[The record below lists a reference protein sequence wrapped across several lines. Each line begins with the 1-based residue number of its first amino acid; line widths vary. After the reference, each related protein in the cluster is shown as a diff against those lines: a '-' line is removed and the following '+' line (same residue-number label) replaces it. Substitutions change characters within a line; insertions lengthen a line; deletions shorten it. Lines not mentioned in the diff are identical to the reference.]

1 MLNIIRYF
9 ASFIALGLITSSLGP
24 TLPALAAQTG
34 ASISQISRL
43 FIARSLGTML
53 GSLLIGRL
61 YDRVGG
67 HPLLGGSLI
76 AAAIILVLMPL
87 MPALWAIFV
96 LFILLGL
103 ASASINVGG
112 NALTAFV
119 HGARVGPFINALHF
133 TFSLGGTF
141 APLIIAQFAHR
152 NDSLRLSYTV
162 IAVLIIPA
170 ALVLWRVPSPIPFS
184 RLPEHHN
191 RPLPL
196 FPVAL
201 FVIFLFLEIGGE
213 ASLMG
218 WIFSYASAR
227 GMNTQQ
233 ASDLNSAFW
242 ASFTLGRLGGILLA
256 LRIRPRLI
264 IIPSLICW
272 VLVTSIM
279 LIAPPSD
286 AILWFGTIG
295 SGLAMAPIFPMTF
308 ALAQRRVALTGKVTG
323 LFLVGSSVGGMFWP
337 WLIGQ
342 LFNSTGPQSLMVIV
356 LLNLIGGSALLAVI
370 ISRVLLRPRQGEP
383 TAEDAI

>member
-1 MLNIIRYF
+1 MLNTIRYF

-43 FIARSLGTML
+43 FIARSLGTLL

-61 YDRVGG
+61 YDRIGG
-67 HPLLGGSLI
+67 HPLLGGSLL
-76 AAAIILVLMPL
+76 AAAFILVLMPL
-87 MPALWAIFV
+87 MPALWAIFA

-152 NDSLRLSYTV
+152 DDSLRLSYTV
-162 IAVLIIPA
+162 IALLIIPA
-170 ALVLWRVPSPIPFS
+170 ALLLWRVPSPIPFS
-184 RLPEHHN
+184 RLPEHNN
-191 RPLPL
+191 RPMPI

-218 WIFSYASAR
+218 WVFSYASAR
-227 GMNTQQ
+227 GMNTQE
-233 ASDLNSAFW
+233 ASYLNSAFW
-242 ASFTLGRLGGILLA
+242 ASFTFGRLGGILLA
-256 LRIRPRLI
+256 LRIKPRLI

-272 VLVTSIM
+272 MLVTLIL
-279 LIAPPSD
+279 LIAPPSQ
-286 AILWFGTIG
+286 AILWFGAVG

-342 LFNSTGPQSLMVIV
+342 LFNSYGPQSVMVIV
-356 LLNLIGGSALLAVI
+356 LLNLISGSALLVVI
-370 ISRVLLRPRQGEP
+370 ISRVLLRHHQGEP
-383 TAEDAI
+383 ATKDAI